1 MSDLREAFIGYTDN
15 NAELKFDIFNIGDNQ
30 HLGIVSLPNST
41 GSDATTESF
50 TYKVYPMEK
59 QGNNDALPF
68 GFGSSTPKVIEGVI
82 TKTNNT
88 TFNFPITN
96 LSTNYFVLVTNNTPI
111 DSGVRGSNGLRD
123 AMLRE
128 VSTSLKTGETF
139 GVFYPKKVMKA
150 RRTKLTEAIK
160 QGPNKS
166 EREPCDPRDQQ
177 SQQSQDMFSTLRSFG
192 FVNHDVKQDDS
203 VRLSPFFHQDPVF
216 TFCAVNE
223 TKDWLPT
230 TSIYTDKEN

>member
-15 NAELKFDIFNIGDNQ
+15 NAELKFDIFNLGDNQ

-59 QGNNDALPF
+59 QTTGASPF
-68 GFGSSTPKVIEGVI
+68 SFGITKPKVIEGVI

-88 TFNFPITN
+88 TFTFPIAN
-96 LSTNYFVLVTNNTPI
+96 LSTNYFVLVTNNTPV
-111 DSGVRGSNGLRD
+111 DSGLRGSNGLRD

-166 EREPCDPRDQQ
+166 ERETCDPRDQQ
-177 SQQSQDMFSTLRSFG
+177 SQQSQDVFSNLKSFR

-203 VRLSPFFHQDPVF
+203 VRLNPFFNQDPMF
-216 TFCAVNE
+216 SFTTFCTNE
-223 TKDWLPT
+223 ETM
-230 TSIYTDKEN
+230 E